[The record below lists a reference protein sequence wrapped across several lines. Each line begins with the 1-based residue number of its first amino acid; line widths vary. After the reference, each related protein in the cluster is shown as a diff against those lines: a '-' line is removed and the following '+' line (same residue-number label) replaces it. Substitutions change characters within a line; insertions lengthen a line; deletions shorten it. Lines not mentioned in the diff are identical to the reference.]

1 MNGDRPA
8 TRGQFSGATLAVL
21 ALLLLIATAAV
32 GPSLYRVDPFAMD
45 LSMIGVGPS
54 TIHPLGTDE
63 SGRDV
68 LARLMAGAR
77 VSLAVG
83 LLAMVLA
90 VGLGT
95 MIGTLAGF
103 AGGWLDGILMR
114 LTDAALA
121 VPALFVVILVLTFLG
136 PSVATLLC
144 AIGAT
149 SWMGVARVVRG
160 ELRVLREQPFV
171 EAARALGTPRIAIM
185 LRHLLPNIVP
195 TVLVA
200 ATVGVPSAILTES
213 ALSFLGLGV
222 QPPAAS
228 WGNMLSGAQSYLTS
242 YPTLALYPGLLIV
255 LTVLSVNA
263 LGEAL
268 RAKRYERPSRIEAE
282 DAPRERSE

>member
-1 MNGDRPA
+1 MTGDRAAARRPSWA
-8 TRGQFSGATLAVL
+8 TTLAILTLAMLIVL
-21 ALLLLIATAAV
+21 AVV
-32 GPSLYRVDPFAMD
+32 GPALYRVSPNTMD
-45 LSMIGVGPS
+45 LSMVGIGP
-54 TIHPLGTDE
+54 TTTHPLGTDE

-68 LARLMAGAR
+68 LARLLAGGR
-77 VSLAVG
+77 VSLTVG

-95 MIGTLAGF
+95 TIGSIAGF
-103 AGGWLDGILMR
+103 AGGWVDTLLMR

-136 PSVATLLC
+136 PSVVTLLC

-160 ELRVLREQPFV
+160 ELCVLRQQPFV
-171 EAARALGTPRIAIM
+171 EAAQALGTPQLAIM
-185 LRHLLPNIVP
+185 LRHMLPSIVP

-228 WGNMLSGAQSYLTS
+228 WGNMLSGAQTYLTS
-242 YPTLALYPGLLIV
+242 SPALALYPGLLIL

-268 RAKRYERPSRIEAE
+268 RQA
-282 DAPRERSE
+282 RS

>member
-1 MNGDRPA
+1 MTGERA
-8 TRGQFSGATLAVL
+8 TTRVRSSGATLAIVTLVVL
-21 ALLLLIATAAV
+21 MLLAV
-32 GPSLYRVDPFAMD
+32 AGPAVYRIDPYVMD
-45 LSMIGVGPS
+45 LSMVGVGP
-54 TIHPLGTDE
+54 TTLHPLGTDE

-68 LARLMAGAR
+68 LARLLAGGR
-77 VSLAVG
+77 VSLTVG
-83 LLAMVLA
+83 VLAMLVA

-95 MIGTLAGF
+95 AIGSVAGF
-103 AGGWLDGILMR
+103 AGGWVDTILMR

-121 VPALFVVILVLTFLG
+121 VPALFVVILVLTFMG
-136 PSVATLLC
+136 PSVVTLLW

-160 ELRVLREQPFV
+160 ELRILREQPFV
-171 EAARALGTPRIAIM
+171 EAAHALGTPRVAIM
-185 LRHLLPNIVP
+185 LRHMLPSIVP
-195 TVLVA
+195 TLLVA

-228 WGNMLSGAQSYLTS
+228 WGNMLSGAQTYLTS
-242 YPTLALYPGLLIV
+242 YPLLAVYPGLLIL

-268 RAKRYERPSRIEAE
+268 RTA
-282 DAPRERSE
+282 RS

>member
-68 LARLMAGAR
+68 LARLMAGSR

-200 ATVGVPSAILTES
+200 ATVGVEPPVPAT
-213 ALSFLGLGV
+213 V
-222 QPPAAS
+222 QAVLLIMSIWIGTPAAK
-228 WGNMLSGAQSYLTS
+228 NVVDTFALT
-242 YPTLALYPGLLIV
+242 TTLLIRAMRV
-255 LTVLSVNA
+255 AS
-263 LGEAL
+263 
-268 RAKRYERPSRIEAE
+268 AKRNWKISLFAASAAGRIPVKRPTV
-282 DAPRERSE
+282 